1 MKIKEQYH
9 RFKEWQ
15 LHPIE
20 NKESHEQHH
29 CNNCGSDFT
38 GNFCPTCGHKYIDYK
53 ESHEQHHCSNCGG
66 DFTGNFCPTCGQ
78 KWNVDNI
85 TWNNLRQDI
94 MDFRGF
100 GTLSPIFTLWQL
112 LLRPGYLIGDYISGK
127 RQLCYPPLKLL
138 VMVGAVVFFMAE
150 FLDTDSNNKGII
162 IELFY
167 DGEKGIDMW
176 LSSHFDW
183 AILIFFGFMI
193 LPTFTVF
200 RYSPCH
206 SFHTLPQGFYIQL
219 FQAIQF
225 LCLLIIY
232 SVFGGV
238 FCMIFG
244 LKEPNLTWFFIPLL
258 IYLFYNYKQLF
269 GYSYWNTLWRIV
281 YCCMLSL
288 ILASLLISP
297 FQIRNGYDL
306 NTIVLADIFL
316 LLISLPLVHIIHT
329 INRCNY
335 GQQPHRSMWKWYN
348 ILIIV
353 VYGIITSY
361 TFYHYITELLKYFQ
375 NPDMKRD
382 DNMEIGIIA
391 SLILASLIGVYIV
404 EARKPD
410 KETGLPSD

>member
-15 LHPIE
+15 QHPIE

-29 CNNCGSDFT
+29 CNNCGGDFV
-38 GNFCPTCGHKYIDYK
+38 GNFCPTCGQKHIDYV

-85 TWNNLRQDI
+85 TWNNLRQDV

-138 VMVGAVVFFMAE
+138 VMVGAVAVLVDKYFKFD
-150 FLDTDSNNKGII
+150 LQDDGKGF
-162 IELFY
+162 ELF
-167 DGEKGIDMW
+167 DGGNDIDMW
-176 LSSHFDW
+176 LITHIEW
-183 AILIFFGFMI
+183 TILMFFGFMI
-193 LPTFTVF
+193 LPTFIVF
-200 RYSPCH
+200 RYSPRH

-219 FQAIQF
+219 FQAIQSLF
-225 LCLLIIY
+225 LIIIFY
-232 SVFGGV
+232 LLYGTI
-238 FCMIFG
+238 CKIFG
-244 LKEPNLTWFFIPLL
+244 FEGNTDIIWFYIPLL
-258 IYLFYNYKQLF
+258 IILFYNYKQLF
-269 GYSYWNTLWRIV
+269 GYNYWNTLWRIV
-281 YCCMLSL
+281 YCWMLSL

-361 TFYHYITELLKYFQ
+361 TFYHYINELLKYFQ
-375 NPDMKRD
+375 NPEVKRD

-410 KETGLPSD
+410 KDRSLSSD